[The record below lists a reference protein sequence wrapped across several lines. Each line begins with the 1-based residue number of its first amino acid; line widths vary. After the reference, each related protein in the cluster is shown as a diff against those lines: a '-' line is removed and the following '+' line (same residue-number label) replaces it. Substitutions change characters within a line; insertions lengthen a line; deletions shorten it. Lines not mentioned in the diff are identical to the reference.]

1 MRYIKK
7 KGAGDPS
14 NQSQIFTNINLKV
27 LCCRYWSLTLWDCN
41 DMIFPYWRI
50 YWNKN
55 SGGILG
61 YHDEL
66 ISMDPDCVYIIPPFT
81 PFYTRYEKRHI
92 YSKGINVTGKVIHG
106 SIDEAELEAHS
117 LIHLFIHFNL
127 GIPFDNV
134 TPGIYKLKL
143 TSDQLIEITQIISR
157 LKIENIYFSTKDN
170 LKIQAF
176 VMEVLSQLETEL
188 WDTINVDDRVLK
200 TLRFI
205 EANMNEKFSNT
216 FLAENVSMAPNS
228 FARLFKTEMN
238 ITLHNFIQKRKIAR
252 ACELFDH
259 TNDTIEE
266 VAYFLGYSDRYH
278 FSRVFKSFT
287 GVPPAKY
294 KSGTIVTL

>member
-7 KGAGDPS
+7 KESGDPS
-14 NQSQIFTNINLKV
+14 NQSQIFTNISLKV
-27 LCCRYWSLTLWDCN
+27 LCCRYWSLSLWDCN

-55 SGGILG
+55 DGGQLG
-61 YHDEL
+61 YNDEL
-66 ISMDPDCVYIIPPFT
+66 IIMKPDHVYIIPPFT
-81 PFYTRYEKRHI
+81 SFYTRYKKRHI
-92 YSKGINVTGKVIHG
+92 FKKGINVSGKVINAFT
-106 SIDEAELEAHS
+106 DESKIETNL

-134 TPGIYKLKL
+134 SPGIHKLKL
-143 TSDQLIEITQIISR
+143 TTDQFNEITQIISR
-157 LKIENIYFSTKDN
+157 LKIENINFSIKDN

-176 VMEVLSQLETEL
+176 IMEALSRLGKEL

-205 EANMNEKFSNT
+205 EANMNEKFSNS
-216 FLAENVSMAPNS
+216 FLAKNVSMAPNS
-228 FARLFKTEMN
+228 FARLFKTEMK
-238 ITLHNFIQKRKIAR
+238 ITLHNFVQKRKIAR
-252 ACELFDH
+252 ACEMFDH
-259 TNDTIEE
+259 SNNTIEE

-287 GVPPAKY
+287 GIPPAKY
-294 KSGTIVTL
+294 KSGTVITL

>member
-7 KGAGDPS
+7 KEAGDPS
-14 NQSQIFTNINLKV
+14 NQSQIFTNIRLKV

-55 SGGILG
+55 TGGIIG
-61 YHDEL
+61 YNDEI
-66 ISMDPDCVYIIPPFT
+66 ISMDPDHIYIIPPFT
-81 PFYTRYEKRHI
+81 SFFTRLEKRHLFK
-92 YSKGINVTGKVIHG
+92 KGINVTGKVITHE
-106 SIDEAELEAHS
+106 IDENEIEMNS

-134 TPGIYKLKL
+134 APGIHSFKL
-143 TSDQLIEITQIISR
+143 TKDQTEEITNIISR
-157 LKIENIYFSTKDN
+157 LKTENINFSIKDN
-170 LKIQAF
+170 LRIQAF
-176 VMEVLSQLETEL
+176 IMEILSRLETKL

-205 EANMNEKFSNT
+205 EVNMGEKFSNA
-216 FLAENVSMAPNS
+216 FLAENVNMAPNS
-228 FARLFKTEMN
+228 FARLFKSEMK
-238 ITLHNFIQKRKIAR
+238 ITLHSFIQKRKIAR
-252 ACELFDH
+252 ACEIFDH
-259 TNDTIEE
+259 TNNSIEE

-294 KSGTIVTL
+294 KSGTIITM